1 MGGIISNLRINH
13 QRVPIKSD
21 FSFGQILGI
30 GGFGIVREIRRVS
43 TNEWFI
49 SKEFNLLT
57 IIKYKNSLSTVI
69 LNELS
74 SLKSLSSHQFIIKLY
89 AAFRDSNSVFFVMDL
104 LSGGDLR
111 LHIRLGEQFSDFQTS
126 YVIGCIGSALQHIH
140 SHGIIH
146 RDVKPENIMFDRNGI
161 PKLIDFGISFI
172 NPSSSFSS
180 SSNICICQ
188 EKSGTASYLAP
199 EIFVPNTH
207 YHSFESDFWSLGV
220 VMYELLFRCRP
231 FKTTVTLPMISF
243 SKDTYKLAWES
254 LINLSKTQ
262 FTSSTT
268 SAAISTSATIGNGPS
283 LTSPQ
288 IFVPGLYDIHE
299 SKSNF
304 SNITH
309 VGTFLPQFDNNTPL
323 SHNLVVSIPQTNT
336 AKEVTSSECQS
347 LLLSLLDIRI
357 HLRYGVN
364 ERYGS
369 FINHPWFELNEFS
382 RNKVFEYV
390 PTPPNATEISD
401 IICGKF
407 IL

>member
-13 QRVPIKSD
+13 RRVPIKSD

-146 RDVKPENIMFDRNGI
+146 RDVKPENIMFNRNGI
-161 PKLIDFGISFI
+161 PKLIDFGIC
-172 NPSSSFSS
+172 NLFST
-180 SSNICICQ
+180 NIAICQ
-188 EKSGTASYLAP
+188 RQSGTREYLSP
-199 EIFVPNTH
+199 ENLTTSH
-207 YHSFESDFWSLGV
+207 YHGFESDFWSLGV
-220 VMYELLFRCRP
+220 VMYEMLYRKRP
-231 FKTTVTLPMISF
+231 QQEIISSNMILYS
-243 SKDTYKLAWES
+243 SIHYEAIWETMLEQQHYS
-254 LINLSKTQ
+254 TINLQNYEDNLKSFPQKKVEVDPLNNNKYINSCT
-262 FTSSTT
+262 
-268 SAAISTSATIGNGPS
+268 PS
-283 LTSPQ
+283 
-288 IFVPGLYDIHE
+288 
-299 SKSNF
+299 
-304 SNITH
+304 
-309 VGTFLPQFDNNTPL
+309 NNTNTKTSIYSPPSEFL
-323 SHNLVVSIPQTNT
+323 DFGHFFTLFQNDPSCIKFDSDLIYSIPEIN
-336 AKEVTSSECQS
+336 KNLEPISDSCKDM
-347 LLLSLLDIRI
+347 LLGLLDVRI
-357 HLRYGVN
+357 HQRIGVGD
-364 ERYGS
+364 RCDS
-369 FINHPWFELNEFS
+369 FIFIFIL
-382 RNKVFEYV
+382 YCLL
-390 PTPPNATEISD
+390 TPPPLFFPVAGTLWRI
-401 IICGKF
+401 
-407 IL
+407 